1 MSGSARVLSGPV
13 HVMSHSAR
21 VMSGSARIISGL
33 IPLHSEISPNN
44 EGVKITDLFSFFI
57 HEAKPKNFLYSM
69 ILRLYVSF
77 AQLHFGFLLIKKQY
91 FIT

>member
-44 EGVKITDLFSFFI
+44 EVVKITDLFSFFI
-57 HEAKPKNFLYSM
+57 HEAKPKNLPVFDDAPPLRELRTTALW
-69 ILRLYVSF
+69 ILAY
-77 AQLHFGFLLIKKQY
+77 
-91 FIT
+91 